1 MKIKF
6 EKRVAEK
13 EGGGGMGEKGQEDKR
28 GRLKLK
34 LCMILGTSIY
44 I

>member
-13 EGGGGMGEKGQEDKR
+13 EGGGMGEKGQEGKVEVEVMYDF
-28 GRLKLK
+28 GD
-34 LCMILGTSIY
+34 
-44 I
+44 